1 MFFAINQNIHDLAL
15 ISKIKERTTQVKIKK
30 IVNNLKNIAK
40 DEIQKCSKL
49 KIKIFKEESENEKKF
64 EFKIAAPIIGLQ
76 QYIKEYKNHNSK
88 TSVNKNNETEGENTP
103 STVDDNE
110 EKQVDSSDFSDDE

>member
-1 MFFAINQNIHDLAL
+1 MFFAINQNLHDLVL
-15 ISKIKERTTQVKIKK
+15 ISKIKERTTKAKIKK

-49 KIKIFKEESENEKKF
+49 KIKIFKEESEDKKKF
-64 EFKIAAPIIGLQ
+64 EFKIAAPIIGIQ

-88 TSVNKNNETEGENTP
+88 TSVNKNTETEGENTP

-110 EKQVDSSDFSDDE
+110 EKQVDSSDFSDEE